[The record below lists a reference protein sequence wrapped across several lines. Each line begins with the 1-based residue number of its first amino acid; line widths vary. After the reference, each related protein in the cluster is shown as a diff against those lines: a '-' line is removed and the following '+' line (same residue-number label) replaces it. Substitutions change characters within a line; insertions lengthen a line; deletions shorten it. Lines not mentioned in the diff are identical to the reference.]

1 MPIYQYRCT
10 ECEHEFE
17 LVQSFNDPA
26 IEKCPKCNGVVRK
39 QFSSVGVVFKGS
51 GFYRTDSRNK
61 AETKKTE
68 STTKTNPTPKS

>member
-61 AETKKTE
+61 AETKKPE